1 MKVTRI
7 VLAVIV
13 TAFAACGSAGTE
25 VTRAK
30 AATIQKGKTTREE
43 VIASLGEPNSL
54 TRDSSGRETLH
65 YAYARSTVKPATF
78 IPFVGAFAG
87 GVNTTTSAFDVKLNP
102 QGVVEEY
109 LETQGTMGNNA
120 FGR

>member
-1 MKVTRI
+1 MKI
-7 VLAVIV
+7 PALILSLAL
-13 TAFAACGSAGTE
+13 AGCGSAGTE

-30 AATIQKGKTTREE
+30 AATVIKGKSTRAD

-78 IPFVGAFAG
+78 IPFIGAFAG
-87 GVNTTTSAFDVKLNP
+87 GVDTKTSAFDVKLNP

-109 LETQGTMGNNA
+109 LESQGTMGNNA
-120 FGR
+120 FGQ